1 MLLPVGPIHCV
12 SHTSVNTQERVA
24 AENRTDTRMM
34 KPPVLFVRSTS
45 DEGTERERERGRLY
59 SGRDG
64 EPHQGAKS
72 VNTDRDVAMSNC

>member
-45 DEGTERERERGRLY
+45 DEGTEREREREA
-59 SGRDG
+59 DCIAG
-64 EPHQGAKS
+64 ETESHIKVPR
-72 VNTDRDVAMSNC
+72 V

>member
-45 DEGTERERERGRLY
+45 DEGTEREREADYIAGGTESHIKVPR
-59 SGRDG
+59 
-64 EPHQGAKS
+64 
-72 VNTDRDVAMSNC
+72 V